1 MQSSNR
7 SYRVVLAIILLF
19 GLLSGF
25 ALPVLDNHDAKAAP
39 HAQSATNIVISEFRT
54 TGPSGGND
62 EFVEL
67 YNPLNVSVDITGWR
81 IKGSNSSGS
90 TSTRLTIGSTLGT
103 VILQP
108 GQYYLATRSGV
119 GNYTGSTLADET
131 YSVGIVDNG
140 GIALFMAD
148 DVTVVDE
155 VGMDAG
161 SDYQEGTTLSPLSVS
176 TDQSYE
182 RNLGG
187 TNDSCED
194 SGNNSADFTLNI
206 PSNPQNL
213 SSPLSLCG
221 VILPTLT
228 PTNTATQ
235 TSTPTITSTPT
246 STVTITSTP
255 TITPT
260 SSCFT
265 TTTTTP
271 LSLVI
276 NEVAWAGT
284 AASISDEWIELY
296 NPPGGVGCVILTG
309 WVLRAEDGSPSIGLS
324 GVIQEGGFFLLER
337 TDDFTVS
344 DIAADQIY
352 TGDLVDGGEKLFLE
366 NLGIRIDSAN
376 IDGGSWPAGSTSSY
390 RSMERW
396 IIASDSPTT
405 WITNSGAVRNGLD
418 AGIPSNGC
426 TPSVTCTTNPQP
438 INGTPRQMNWA
449 TMVTPT
455 ASRSP
460 TPTRT
465 ATRQPTSVPVGRPV
479 INEFLPRPGF
489 DWNQDGNLDVF
500 DEFIEV
506 KNLGP
511 VDINLKGWRL
521 DDDVNIGSNP
531 FTFPD
536 LVLKPG
542 QWAVF
547 YALETNILLSDGG
560 DVVRLLNPG
569 GVVYDSYTYSLARLE
584 DKSFCRL
591 PDGPGNWFNDC
602 TPTPNQTNTRNGDVP
617 SMPDGDVFES
627 PVCELPDT
635 LPIEFL
641 LAECRGYGANI
652 WRSMYWDRMG
662 WQGDVHVPENMS
674 KWQSYVE

>member
-7 SYRVVLAIILLF
+7 SYRVVLAITLLF

-25 ALPVLDNHDAKAAP
+25 ALPALVDQDAKAAP
-39 HAQSATNIVISEFRT
+39 LLQAATDVVISEFRT
-54 TGPSGGND
+54 RGPNGASD
-62 EFVEL
+62 EFVEI
-67 YNPLNVSVDITGWR
+67 YNPTSSIISIGSWQLRVLTGT
-81 IKGSNSSGS
+81 GSEATRATIPSGINLSPGQHYLIANSSGYS
-90 TSTRLTIGSTLGT
+90 GSVTADQTYTTGVVDAGGVAIFDDLGT
-103 VILQP
+103 RI
-108 GQYYLATRSGV
+108 
-119 GNYTGSTLADET
+119 D
-131 YSVGIVDNG
+131 SVGLNTVFATYTETSPLTALTVDNN
-140 GIALFMAD
+140 
-148 DVTVVDE
+148 
-155 VGMDAG
+155 
-161 SDYQEGTTLSPLSVS
+161 
-176 TDQSYE
+176 QSYE
-182 RNLGG
+182 RIFDISGVC
-187 TNDSCED
+187 TDSND
-194 SGNNSADFTLNI
+194 NSMDFFLRS
-206 PSNPQNL
+206 PSDPQNMA
-213 SSPLSLCG
+213 SSITTCG
-221 VILPTLT
+221 DPTIT
-228 PTNTATQ
+228 PTV
-235 TSTPTITSTPT
+235 TSTPTETATPT
-246 STVTITSTP
+246 ITATTTSTP

-489 DWNQDGNLDVF
+489 YWNQDGNLDVF